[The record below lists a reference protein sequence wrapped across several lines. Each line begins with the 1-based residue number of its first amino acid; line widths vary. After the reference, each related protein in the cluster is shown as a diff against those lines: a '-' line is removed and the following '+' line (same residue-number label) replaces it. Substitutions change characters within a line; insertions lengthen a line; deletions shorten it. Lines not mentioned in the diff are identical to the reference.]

1 MKKNAIVQ
9 KITPR
14 DTKAI
19 EIYLRE
25 IVKFPILTSSEEISL
40 AQRIHTGDE
49 DALQRMVSCNLR
61 FVISVAK
68 QYIGCGLELDDL
80 ISAGNMG
87 LITAAKR
94 FDETRGFKF
103 CSYAV
108 WWIRQSI
115 LKALGTEGHTVSLPA
130 NKVAL
135 LNKVRNVSS
144 SLEQELE
151 RTPSTNEISNHLQT
165 DTSELSW
172 VMKAYEMPVSLD
184 APLKDDETHTP
195 LDSISDTSYS
205 TDDALM
211 KESLRTDLEYSLSAL
226 SAKERNIIKMSYGI
240 GHPYQLSFNE
250 IALRMSMS
258 KERVRQIHRTALL
271 RLRQSKYREQLQSHL

>member
-1 MKKNAIVQ
+1 MKKNAIIR

-25 IVKFPILTSSEEISL
+25 IVKFPILSSSEEVSL
-40 AQRIHTGDE
+40 AKRIHNGDE
-49 DALQRMVSCNLR
+49 NALQRLVSSNLR

-80 ISAGNMG
+80 VSVGNMG

-115 LKALGTEGHTVSLPA
+115 LKAIATEGRTISLPA

-135 LNKVRNVSS
+135 LSKARNASTT
-144 SLEQELE
+144 LEQELE
-151 RTPSTNEISNHLQT
+151 RTPSTTEISNHLQT
-165 DTSELSW
+165 DTSELSC
-172 VMKAYEMPVSLD
+172 VLKASEMPVSLD
-184 APLKDDETHTP
+184 APLKDDENHTH
-195 LDSISDTSYS
+195 LDYLSDTTSI
-205 TDDALM
+205 TDDTLM
-211 KESLRTDLEYSLSAL
+211 KESLHTDLEYTLSGL
-226 SAKERNIIKMSYGI
+226 SPRERNIIKMSYGI
-240 GHPYQLSFNE
+240 DHPYQLSFNE
-250 IALRMSMS
+250 IAIRMSMS
-258 KERVRQIHRTALL
+258 KERVRQIHHDAIF
-271 RLRQSKYREQLQSHL
+271 RLRHSKNKEQLQSYL